1 MNRAEF
7 IYILEKNLS
16 ALPAD
21 ERNEAIRYYN
31 ELFDDA
37 GIENEQ
43 KKISEFGDPK
53 EISRQILIE
62 NNIDPDRKPEISSD
76 SNTKNKTD
84 NSAKIIITIIVLI
97 VTFPIWIGIV
107 CGVFGALFGIF
118 AAIIAVFIALFAVCV
133 AFIAAGV
140 TVLISAPPIGLMMFG
155 LGISIAGLLGL
166 IVKPAFKGIINLIS
180 WIIKSIST
188 LSRKFQAKRGHSNE

>member
-7 IYILEKNLS
+7 LYILEKNLN

-76 SNTKNKTD
+76 SNTHNKNKDDDST
-84 NSAKIIITIIVLI
+84 KVVITIIVLI
-97 VTFPIWIGIV
+97 VTFPIWIGIIG
-107 CGVFGALFGIF
+107 GVFGALFGIF
-118 AAIIAVFIALFAVCV
+118 AAMIAVIISLFAVC
-133 AFIAAGV
+133 AALIAAGV
-140 TVLISAPPIGLMMFG
+140 TALISAPPIGLMLFG
-155 LGISIAGLLGL
+155 SGILIAGLLGL
-166 IVKPAFKGIINLIS
+166 IVKPVFKGVINLIS
-180 WIIKSIST
+180 WIIKSISALFKKISGKERT
-188 LSRKFQAKRGHSNE
+188 Q

>member
-7 IYILEKNLS
+7 LYILEKNLN

-62 NNIDPDRKPEISSD
+62 NNIDPDSKTEISPD
-76 SNTKNKTD
+76 SNIQNQNKND
-84 NSAKIIITIIVLI
+84 NSTRVVIAIVILV

-107 CGVFGALFGIF
+107 AGVFGALFGIF
-118 AAIIAVFIALFAVCV
+118 AAIIGVTIALYATC
-133 AFIAAGV
+133 AALIAAGV
-140 TVLISAPPIGLMMFG
+140 AALISAPPIGLMMFG
-155 LGISIAGLLGL
+155 SGILIAGLLGL
-166 IVKPAFKGIINLIS
+166 ITKPLFKGIVNLIS
-180 WIIKSIST
+180 WIIKGISA
-188 LSRKFQAKRGHSNE
+188 LFKKILGKERVQ